1 MMLRV
6 PLRRR
11 QLGLL
16 LGATVLVGARAATA
30 EDEIW
35 PYLREELF
43 GAREIR
49 DGAGLIALEAPE
61 RAHDA
66 AVVPVAVTALAP
78 DRPIRT
84 LHLIVDKNPA
94 PVAAVFHLPPD
105 GVTGS
110 LATRVRVNE
119 YTTVRAIAE
128 TGDGALW
135 MVERF
140 VKASGGCSAPATKD
154 MAVAEARLGKM
165 KLKGG
170 EGLVAGAPLP
180 LEILVS
186 HPQYTGMQIDQLS
199 RNWIP
204 PDHLRKIV
212 VRWNER
218 PVLEVDAD
226 ISLSEDPALG
236 FTLVPDG
243 PGTLSVTADDI
254 KGRHFAQSWTLG
266 AGS

>member
-1 MMLRV
+1 MPFV
-6 PLRRR
+6 PMPRRR
-11 QLGLL
+11 LGLL
-16 LGATVLVGARAATA
+16 LGAAVLAGGRAAPA
-30 EDEIW
+30 EDAIW

-43 GAREIR
+43 GTRAIR
-49 DGAGLIALEAPE
+49 DGAGVIALEAPE

-78 DRPIRT
+78 AQPIRT
-84 LHLIVDKNPA
+84 LHLIVDNNPA
-94 PVAAVFHLPPD
+94 PVAAVFHLPPE
-105 GVTGS
+105 GLTGS
-110 LATRVRVNE
+110 LATRLRVNE

-128 TGDGALW
+128 TADGALW

-170 EGLVAGAPLP
+170 EGLIAGQPLP
-180 LEILVS
+180 LELLVS

-212 VRWNER
+212 VRWNNR
-218 PVLEVDAD
+218 PLLEVDAD
-226 ISLSEDPALG
+226 ISLSEDPAFG